1 MSPGATRRDCIERRR
16 VSSIT
21 AGAEP
26 RVPAD
31 RALAMLALRPLIAVV
46 RRHHAQVMDVPQI
59 LTPALVGLAA
69 SVVTAVVT
77 HLLTRA
83 QEQRKHERDVAAKLA
98 ALKSTE
104 RAETMVMAVQYGHSC
119 FIIERPDQA
128 ERDRIFLPMG
138 SRITMGRDATNHLR
152 LDHPSVSKMHAAFRA
167 QGNSA
172 YIEPLAPTN
181 GVEVN
186 AQPISHPRKL
196 ATGDVI
202 TVPGAPFKITFVPL
216 VA

>member
-1 MSPGATRRDCIERRR
+1 
-16 VSSIT
+16 
-21 AGAEP
+21 
-26 RVPAD
+26 
-31 RALAMLALRPLIAVV
+31 
-46 RRHHAQVMDVPQI
+46 MDVPQI
-59 LTPALVGLAA
+59 LTTALVGLGA
-69 SVVTAVVT
+69 SVLTAVVT

-83 QEQRKHERDVAAKLA
+83 QDRRKHEREVAAKLA

-119 FIIERPDQA
+119 FIIERPDQT
-128 ERDRIFLPMG
+128 ERDRVFLPMG
-138 SRITMGRDATNHLR
+138 SRITIGHDATNHVR
-152 LDHPSVSKMHAAFRA
+152 LDHPYISRMHAALRA

-172 YIEPLAPTN
+172 YVEPLGSAQ

-186 AQPISHPRKL
+186 GELISQPRKL

-216 VA
+216 VT

>member
-1 MSPGATRRDCIERRR
+1 
-16 VSSIT
+16 
-21 AGAEP
+21 
-26 RVPAD
+26 
-31 RALAMLALRPLIAVV
+31 
-46 RRHHAQVMDVPQI
+46 MDVPQI
-59 LTPALVGLAA
+59 LTTSLVGLGA

-83 QEQRKHERDVAAKLA
+83 QEQRKHEREVAAKLA

-104 RAETMVMAVQYGHSC
+104 RSETMIMAVQYGHSC
-119 FIIERPDQA
+119 FILERPDQT
-128 ERDRIFLPMG
+128 ERDRVFLPMG

-152 LDHPSVSKMHAAFRA
+152 LDHPNVSRMHATLRA

-172 YIEPLAPTN
+172 YIEPLGPTN

-186 AQPISHPRKL
+186 GRPISHPRKL

-216 VA
+216 VT